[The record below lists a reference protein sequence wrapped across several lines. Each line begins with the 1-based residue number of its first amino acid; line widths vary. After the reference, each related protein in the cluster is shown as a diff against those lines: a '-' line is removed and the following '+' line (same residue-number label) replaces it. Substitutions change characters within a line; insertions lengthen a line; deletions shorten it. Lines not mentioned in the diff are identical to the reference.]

1 MQAKLTIDR
10 DFTLG
15 KIDERIYGS
24 FIEHLGR
31 AVYTGIFE
39 PGHDTADEQG
49 FRRDIMDLIRRL
61 NIPII
66 RYPGGN
72 FVSGYRWTDGIGP
85 RESRPKR
92 LDYAWASLEPNQFGI
107 DEFADW
113 CKKAGTTAMVA
124 VNLGT
129 GTPQQAADM
138 VEYCNFK
145 GGTYWSDLRIKNGH
159 KEPHNF
165 RVWCLGNEM
174 DGPWQTGAKT
184 ADEYGRIANEAAKM
198 MKWVDPTIEL
208 VACGSSTVDL
218 PTYPE
223 WDRKVLEHTYDNVD
237 FISMHRYYGYNG
249 NVEDYLASYADLDA
263 FLCAGIAAADYVK
276 AYKRSKKVMKI
287 SLDEWNAW
295 YGTHG
300 PKPEEAWT
308 VAPPIHE
315 QTYNVMDALCVGGLL
330 TTMLNHSDRVRMG
343 CIAQLVNC
351 LAILMTEPG
360 KGAYAQTTYY
370 PFMHASLYGRGEAL
384 RAILKA
390 PKLDTKHGQVDSVA
404 SAVTFDEEKGELTV
418 FALNLANEAAQLSVN
433 ARSFENLSPIEHIVL
448 DGELFACNTFDA
460 PEAILPHNVATTP
473 CTKGVADVTLPARSW
488 NVLRY
493 KI

>member
-1 MQAKLTIDR
+1 MQVRLTIDK

-49 FRRDIMDLIRRL
+49 FRKDIMDLIRRL
-61 NIPII
+61 DIPVI

-85 RESRPKR
+85 KELRPKR
-92 LDYAWASLEPNQFGI
+92 LDYAWASLEPNTFGI

-113 CKKAGTTAMVA
+113 CKKAGTSAMVA

-129 GTPQQAADM
+129 GTPQQAADL

-174 DGPWQTGAKT
+174 DGPWQTCAKT

-208 VACGSSTVDL
+208 VACGSSGTYL

-237 FISMHRYYGYNG
+237 FISMHRYYGYEG
-249 NVEDYLASYADLDA
+249 NLNDYLASYADLDA
-263 FLCAGIAAADYVK
+263 FLAAGIAAADYVK
-276 AYKRSKKVMKI
+276 AYKRSDKVMKI

-330 TTMLNHSDRVRMG
+330 CTMLNRSDRVRMG

-351 LAILMTEPG
+351 LAICMTEPG

-370 PFMHASLYGRGEAL
+370 PFMHASLFGRGEAL
-384 RAILKA
+384 RAIVKA
-390 PKLDTKHGQVDSVA
+390 PKMLTKHGEVDAVT
-404 SAVTFDEEKGELTV
+404 SAVTYDEEKGEMTV
-418 FALNLANEAAQLSVN
+418 FALNLAEEEAALNIN
-433 ARSFENLSPIEHIVL
+433 ARSFENLQPIEHIVL
-448 DGELFACNTFDA
+448 DGELFAANTFEN
-460 PEAILPHNVATTP
+460 PENILPHNVATAA
-473 CTKGVADVTLPARSW
+473 CEKGVTAAKLPKHSW

>member
-85 RESRPKR
+85 KESRPKR

-159 KEPHNF
+159 KQPHNF

-198 MKWVDPTIEL
+198 MKWVDPTI
-208 VACGSSTVDL
+208 
-218 PTYPE
+218 
-223 WDRKVLEHTYDNVD
+223 
-237 FISMHRYYGYNG
+237 
-249 NVEDYLASYADLDA
+249 
-263 FLCAGIAAADYVK
+263 
-276 AYKRSKKVMKI
+276 
-287 SLDEWNAW
+287 
-295 YGTHG
+295 
-300 PKPEEAWT
+300 
-308 VAPPIHE
+308 
-315 QTYNVMDALCVGGLL
+315 
-330 TTMLNHSDRVRMG
+330 
-343 CIAQLVNC
+343 
-351 LAILMTEPG
+351 
-360 KGAYAQTTYY
+360 
-370 PFMHASLYGRGEAL
+370 
-384 RAILKA
+384 
-390 PKLDTKHGQVDSVA
+390 
-404 SAVTFDEEKGELTV
+404 
-418 FALNLANEAAQLSVN
+418 
-433 ARSFENLSPIEHIVL
+433 
-448 DGELFACNTFDA
+448 
-460 PEAILPHNVATTP
+460 
-473 CTKGVADVTLPARSW
+473 
-488 NVLRY
+488 
-493 KI
+493 

>member
-1 MQAKLTIDR
+1 MQVKLTIDK

-49 FRRDIMDLIRRL
+49 FRKDIMDLIRRL
-61 NIPII
+61 NIPVI

-85 RESRPKR
+85 KELRPKR
-92 LDYAWASLEPNQFGI
+92 LDYAWASLEPNTFGI

-113 CKKAGTTAMVA
+113 CKKAGTSAMVA

-129 GTPQQAADM
+129 GTPQQAADL

-159 KEPHNF
+159 KDPHNF

-174 DGPWQTGAKT
+174 DGPWQTCAKT

-198 MKWVDPTIEL
+198 MKWVDSTIEL
-208 VACGSSTVDL
+208 VACGSSGTYL

-237 FISMHRYYGYNG
+237 FISMHRYYGYEG
-249 NVEDYLASYADLDA
+249 NVGDYLASYADLDA
-263 FLCAGIAAADYVK
+263 FLAAGIAAADYVK
-276 AYKRSKKVMKI
+276 AYKRSNKVMKI

-308 VAPPIHE
+308 IAPPIHE

-330 TTMLNHSDRVRMG
+330 CTILNRSDRVRMG

-370 PFMHASLYGRGEAL
+370 PFMHASLFGRGEAL
-384 RAILKA
+384 RAIVKS
-390 PKLDTKHGQVDSVA
+390 PKMLTKHGEVDAVT
-404 SAVTFDEEKGELTV
+404 SAVTYDEEKGEMTV
-418 FALNLANEAAQLSVN
+418 FALNLSEEEAALNVN
-433 ARSFENLSPIEHIVL
+433 ARSFENLMPIEHIVL
-448 DGELFACNTFDA
+448 DGELFAANTFEK
-460 PEAILPHNVATTP
+460 PENILPHNVATVA
-473 CTKGVADVTLPARSW
+473 CEKGVSTVKLPKQSW

>member
-1 MQAKLTIDR
+1 MQVKLTIDK

-15 KIDERIYGS
+15 AIDERLYGS

-49 FRRDIMDLIRRL
+49 FRRDVMELIRKLR
-61 NIPII
+61 IPII

-85 RESRPKR
+85 VENRPKR
-92 LDYAWASLEPNQFGI
+92 LDYAWASLEPNTFGI

-129 GTPQQAADM
+129 GTPQMAADM

-159 KEPHNF
+159 KDPHDF

-174 DGPWQTGAKT
+174 DGPWQTCART
-184 ADEYGRIANEAAKM
+184 AEDYGRVANEAAKM

-208 VACGSSTVDL
+208 VACGSSSKEM

-223 WDRKVLEHTYDNVD
+223 WDRVVLQHTYDNVD
-237 FISMHRYYGYNG
+237 FLSMHRYYRYEG
-249 NVEDYLASYADLDA
+249 NVRDFLAGYADLDA
-263 FLCAGIAAADYVK
+263 FLAAGIAAADYVK
-276 AYKRSKKVMKI
+276 AYKRSGKTMKI
-287 SLDEWNAW
+287 SLDEWNTW
-295 YGTHG
+295 YNASQHNSTDR
-300 PKPEEAWT
+300 WT
-308 VAPPIHE
+308 VGPALEE

-330 TTMLNHSDRVRMG
+330 TTMINRSDRVRMG

-351 LAILMTEPG
+351 LAITMTEPG
-360 KGAYAQTTYY
+360 KGAFAQTTYY
-370 PFMHASLYGRGEAL
+370 PFLHASLYGRGEAL
-384 RAILKA
+384 RAIVKS
-390 PKLDTKHGQVDSVA
+390 PKLESKHGDVDAVA
-404 SAVTFDEEKGELTV
+404 SAVTYDEDKGEMTV
-418 FALNLANEAAQLSVN
+418 FAMNLAEENAALNVN
-433 ARSFENLSPIEHIVL
+433 ARSFEGLEMIEHIVL
-448 DGELFACNTFDA
+448 DGELTAANSFEK
-460 PEAILPHNVATTP
+460 PENVVPHNVAVVG
-473 CTKGVADVTLPARSW
+473 CEKGVAEVTLPKLSW
-488 NVLRY
+488 NVLRF
-493 KI
+493 KV

>member
-1 MQAKLTIDR
+1 MQVRLTIDK

-49 FRRDIMDLIRRL
+49 FRKDIMDLIRRL
-61 NIPII
+61 DIPVI

-85 RESRPKR
+85 KELRPKR
-92 LDYAWASLEPNQFGI
+92 LDYAWASLEPNTFGI

-113 CKKAGTTAMVA
+113 CKKAGTSAIVA

-129 GTPQQAADM
+129 GTPQQAADL

-174 DGPWQTGAKT
+174 DGPWQTCAKT

-198 MKWVDPTIEL
+198 MKWVDPAIEL
-208 VACGSSTVDL
+208 VACGSSGTYL

-237 FISMHRYYGYNG
+237 FISMHRYYGYEG
-249 NVEDYLASYADLDA
+249 NLNDYLASYADLDA
-263 FLCAGIAAADYVK
+263 FLAAGIAAADYVK
-276 AYKRSKKVMKI
+276 AYKRSDKVMKI

-330 TTMLNHSDRVRMG
+330 CTMLNRSDRVRMG

-351 LAILMTEPG
+351 LAICMTEPG

-370 PFMHASLYGRGEAL
+370 PFMHASLFGRGEAL
-384 RAILKA
+384 RAIVKA
-390 PKLDTKHGQVDSVA
+390 PKMLTKHGEVDAVT
-404 SAVTFDEEKGELTV
+404 SAVTYNEEKGEMTV
-418 FALNLANEAAQLSVN
+418 FALNLAEEEAALNIN
-433 ARSFENLSPIEHIVL
+433 ARSFENLQPIEHIVL
-448 DGELFACNTFDA
+448 DGELFAANTFEK
-460 PEAILPHNVATTP
+460 PENILPHNVATAA
-473 CTKGVADVTLPARSW
+473 CEKGVTAVKLPKHSW